1 MHRIYRDNTL
11 NATREGLPITL
22 VPLMGQVYMFHVLSY
37 VMRRGI
43 FVLMCLKY
51 YPLAELR

>member
-1 MHRIYRDNTL
+1 MHCIYRDNTL
-11 NATREGLPITL
+11 NATREGPPITL

-51 YPLAELR
+51 YPLAELW